1 MAIKYVTKDE
11 EHEDME
17 VVSSVTY
24 KVRYTHKPTLR
35 PLVMTQE
42 SGVSSA
48 AAGRSGSA
56 AAGGRVDDP
65 GQFSSC
71 LSQCPEAAGVV

>member
-1 MAIKYVTKDE
+1 
-11 EHEDME
+11 
-17 VVSSVTY
+17 
-24 KVRYTHKPTLR
+24 
-35 PLVMTQE
+35 MTQG

-56 AAGGRVDDP
+56 AAGGRVDDL